1 MILEPAPIGCP
12 LPDTYFAP
20 AARASEGELRATAEA
35 CLAHPVARF
44 FMQAAGGLV
53 LILDGHRQVLAVNTQ
68 VSALLGPEDPSPF
81 GRRPGEIF
89 NCIHAEEGPGGCGTS
104 PSCAHCG
111 AVLTLLDCQRTG
123 ETVEGECQL
132 SLRREGR
139 LEGAE
144 FRILTSP
151 LDVGP
156 HRLFAMVLQDLSAR
170 KRREALERLF
180 FHDVANLMQGIR
192 GWSELVLDGGA
203 TAPVAATKLIRLM
216 DLLDRELRSHQDM
229 ALAET
234 GELKADLR
242 PMRPSEVIAEVRDSL
257 DRHPAAREHALDLDL
272 PVDPL
277 LLTDRDLLT
286 RVIRNM
292 VVNAMEACPPGSG
305 VRLATSRHGER
316 LRVEVANPGEIPQE
330 IRSRIFL
337 RSFSTKGGTG
347 RGLGT
352 YAMKL
357 FGENVLGG
365 EVGFTSAD
373 GWTAFFIELPMVGTR
388 GGRPGE
394 G

>member
-1 MILEPAPIGCP
+1 MMLEPSQIGCP

-20 AARASEGELRATAEA
+20 AVRATEGELRAAAEA

-53 LILDGHRQVLAVNTQ
+53 FILDGHRQVLAVNAQ
-68 VSALLGPEDPSPF
+68 VMALLGPDDPSPF
-81 GRRPGEIF
+81 GRRPGELF
-89 NCIHAEEGPGGCGTS
+89 NCIHAVEGPGGCGTS

-111 AVLTLLDCQRTG
+111 AVLSLLACQRTG

-132 SLRREGR
+132 SLRRHGR

-144 FRILTSP
+144 YRILTSP

-156 HRLFAMVLQDLSAR
+156 HRLFAMVLQDLSAG

-192 GWSELVLDGGA
+192 GWSELVLEGGA
-203 TAPVAATKLIRLM
+203 TAQLAATKLIHLL

-229 ALAET
+229 ALAES
-234 GELKADLR
+234 GELTPDLR
-242 PMRPSEVIAEVRDSL
+242 PMRPSEVVAEVRDSL
-257 DRHPAAREHALDLDL
+257 DRHPASHGHTLDLDL
-272 PVDPL
+272 AADPL
-277 LLTDRDLLT
+277 LFTDRDLLT

-292 VVNAMEACPPGSG
+292 VVNAMEACPAGSG
-305 VRLATSRHGER
+305 VRLATSRRGER
-316 LRVEVANPGEIPQE
+316 LRVEVDNPGEIPPE

-337 RSFSTKGGTG
+337 RSFSTKGATG

-365 EVGFTSAD
+365 EVGFTS
-373 GWTAFFIELPMVGTR
+373 GEGKTAFFIELPLVGAR
-388 GGRPGE
+388 AGRPVE
-394 G
+394 R